1 MSAPPT
7 PRFTRDNAWGPEV
20 PTAGRW
26 HDRLC
31 HADAME
37 IRHLR
42 YFVVV
47 AEELHFNRAAE
58 RLHMQ
63 QPPLSRQIRQLE
75 KEIGAELFH
84 RTTRSVK
91 LTEAGHAFEVE
102 ARAILGMVD
111 KSRSVAIR
119 AAQGLTGRLGV
130 GFTGSNTY
138 SILPMVARRFHQEF
152 PDAELHAQGEMLT
165 PAQQNALLTRELD
178 LCFGREE
185 LVGPEFA
192 SRVLYSEAIS
202 VLLPEHH
209 RLAGQ
214 ESIRLDELA
223 DDPFVTYPSRYGST
237 MFELTIDT
245 CRKAGFSPHIVQEV
259 TQTSTLVSLVA
270 AGFGVALSPESVQ
283 HIQVTGA
290 VHKPLAWPAATSD
303 LVLAWRKDND
313 LPLLA
318 RFLEMLEGM
327 DFVAHLQ
334 APSAPT
340 R

>member
-1 MSAPPT
+1 MPAG
-7 PRFTRDNAWGPEV
+7 PRINRSQRAHPEADAGAAVGP
-20 PTAGRW
+20 RW
-26 HDRLC
+26 HDPLC
-31 HADAME
+31 HAGTME

-75 KEIGAELFH
+75 KEIGADLFH

-91 LTEAGHAFEVE
+91 LTEAGRAFEVE
-102 ARAILGMVD
+102 ARAILAMVD
-111 KSRSVAIR
+111 KSRDVAIR
-119 AAQGLTGRLGV
+119 AAHGLTGRLAV

-138 SILPMVARRFHQEF
+138 SMLPIVAKRFHEEF
-152 PDAELHAQGEMLT
+152 PSAELHAQGEMLT
-165 PAQQNALLTRELD
+165 PAQEQALLTRELD
-178 LCFGREE
+178 LCFGRQE
-185 LVGPEFA
+185 LTGPELA
-192 SRVLYSEAIS
+192 SRVICAESIT
-202 VLLPEHH
+202 VLLPQHH

-214 ESIRLDELA
+214 DAIRLGELSE
-223 DDPFVTYPSRYGST
+223 DPFVTYPSRYGST
-237 MFELTIDT
+237 MFELTINT
-245 CRKAGFSPHIVQEV
+245 CRAAGFSPRIVQEV

-270 AGFGVALSPESVQ
+270 AGFGVALAPESVR

-290 VHKPLAWPAATSD
+290 VHKPLAWPVVSSD

-318 RFLEMLEGM
+318 RFLEMIDRM
-327 DFVAHLQ
+327 DFAGQLNSPRPH
-334 APSAPT
+334 
-340 R
+340 